1 MLLRQTALGRWIRDS
16 CVTARP
22 WEGFLGFPGHV
33 MTSVLLQMWVDGW
46 HWVPKT
52 QRTYWEDSQDS
63 GHSCLNG

>member
-1 MLLRQTALGRWIRDS
+1 MLLRQTALGRWSHDS
-16 CVTARP
+16 CVTARA
-22 WEGFLGFPGHV
+22 WEAFLGFPGHV

-52 QRTYWEDSQDS
+52 QRIYGEDSQDS